1 MHDPRPKET
10 KGVPWG
16 DHNETASGAPE
27 TRREEYG
34 DADPSQDADERAADH
49 STERDDRSPSD
60 TGTESN
66 DEESSGGGTVRTK
79 IRTSEGLRA
88 DRWVLERVWPSVILK
103 LRHPVLSSQASSGP
117 INQEVLPHA
126 PLPGLRGPRREPR
139 SVLRVSRAR

>member
-1 MHDPRPKET
+1 MASALGPTRTTIDETDPMHDPRPKET

-66 DEESSGGGTVRTK
+66 DEESSWRN
-79 IRTSEGLRA
+79 RA
-88 DRWVLERVWPSVILK
+88 DEDPEYDL
-103 LRHPVLSSQASSGP
+103 
-117 INQEVLPHA
+117 
-126 PLPGLRGPRREPR
+126 
-139 SVLRVSRAR
+139 